1 MSRIRNTGQNWEAK
15 IARKGLAGQDSHERQ
30 TGQDGQEIAATGQLV
45 QNNRD
50 EQDIRIGY
58 VFFAKK
64 VEKWHTRY

>member
-15 IARKGLAGQDSHERQ
+15 IARKGLAGQDSQERP

-45 QNNRD
+45 QNNHD

-58 VFFAKK
+58 VFLAKK
-64 VEKWHTRY
+64 